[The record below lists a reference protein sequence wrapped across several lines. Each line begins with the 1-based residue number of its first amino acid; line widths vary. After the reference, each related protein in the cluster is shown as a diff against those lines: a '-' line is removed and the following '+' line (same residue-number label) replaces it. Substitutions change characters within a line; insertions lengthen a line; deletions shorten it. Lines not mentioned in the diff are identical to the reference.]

1 MRCPRHDL
9 ATAADGRC
17 VRCRR
22 EEASATE
29 VSVPQTG
36 SRRPRIVAFVAGAL
50 VLAAAVA
57 WGVRSSSTVTAIPVE
72 RAAAPYVPPSA
83 PPLAALDPAAVAPDP
98 SASSTSSSNQ
108 SALERATHLAKITLY
123 SRPSTPDCG
132 RARTFLLAHGYV
144 FKERDVDAD
153 EEARA
158 AWRRAI
164 PDGTVP
170 AFDIDGQTFGGYDPA
185 RIQAALDYAG
195 ARRLQR

>member
-9 ATAADGRC
+9 ATAADGKC

-22 EEASATE
+22 EEATE
-29 VSVPQTG
+29 ASEPRTG
-36 SRRPRIVAFVAGAL
+36 SSRPRIVALVMGAF

-57 WGVRSSSTVTAIPVE
+57 WGIRSSSTVTAIPVE

-98 SASSTSSSNQ
+98 SASSTSSNQ

-123 SRPSTPDCG
+123 SRPSTPECR

-153 EEARA
+153 EEARG

>member
-9 ATAADGRC
+9 ATAADGKC

-22 EEASATE
+22 EEASAATATE
-29 VSVPQTG
+29 PQTG
-36 SRRPRIVAFVAGAL
+36 SSWLKLVVFVAGAF
-50 VLAAAVA
+50 VVAGAVG

-98 SASSTSSSNQ
+98 SASSTSSGAQ
-108 SALERATHLAKITLY
+108 SALERAAHLAKITLY

-132 RARTFLLAHGYV
+132 RARSFLLAHGYV

-158 AWRRAI
+158 AWRRAV
-164 PDGTVP
+164 PEGTVP
-170 AFDIDGQTFGGYDPA
+170 AFDIDGQTFAGYDPA
-185 RIQAALDYAG
+185 RIQSALDYAG